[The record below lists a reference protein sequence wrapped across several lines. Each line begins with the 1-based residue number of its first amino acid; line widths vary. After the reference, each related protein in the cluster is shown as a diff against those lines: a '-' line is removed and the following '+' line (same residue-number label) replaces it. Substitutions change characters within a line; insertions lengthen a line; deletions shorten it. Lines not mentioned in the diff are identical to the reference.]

1 MRTISENLR
10 ARRLELKAEGK
21 PYKLR
26 EITARVQAHGIEVL
40 MAAVGHW
47 FTGKREP
54 GVHELYALAAA
65 METDI
70 DRLAKGVPHIATSG
84 EDKKLMSLIIEMPLG
99 EKQALMAYLE
109 AKRATHAQSN
119 ASPEIRTEEPRGRPR
134 LLRRPS
140 K

>member
-10 ARRLELKAEGK
+10 ARRAELKAEDK
-21 PYKLR
+21 PYRLR
-26 EITARVQAHGIEVL
+26 EITARVQAHGIDVL

-54 GVHELYALAAA
+54 GVQELYALAAA

-70 DRLAKGVPHIATSG
+70 DRLAKGVPHIAISG
-84 EDKKLMSLIIEMPLG
+84 EDKKLMALIVGMPAR

-109 AKRATHAQSN
+109 AKGTTHEMDN
-119 ASPEIRTEEPRGRPR
+119 LGVHPDPPRR
-134 LLRRPS
+134 LRHNP
-140 K
+140 